1 MISLEVADSVATLT
15 LCRPPVNAISNEL
28 IKLFE
33 ERLDEIE
40 AQPDCKV
47 VHLRSDEKVFCAGA
61 DLTEVRQRFDAPD
74 GSELT
79 YHFVSDLQ
87 QLYDRIERLPQV
99 TLAEIAGAA
108 VGGGLELA
116 LACDLRIVATDARIG
131 LPEIG
136 LGLIPAGGGT
146 QRLTRLCGRAIAARL
161 IFGAEVLVGADA
173 VELGLAQWVAP
184 RADIAARAR
193 EIVQRIASF
202 PAAALRSSKKCIAA
216 ADHPDDRGY
225 AAERE
230 TTRRLSSNPETR
242 ARVAAFLAG
251 DLPMTLYNQQEAFR

>member
-1 MISLEVADSVATLT
+1 MITLEIAHSIATLT
-15 LCRPPVNAISNEL
+15 LRRPPVNAISDEF
-28 IKLFE
+28 IKVLE

-40 AQPDCKV
+40 LQADCKI
-47 VHLRSDEKVFCAGA
+47 VHLRSDQKVFCAGA

-74 GSELT
+74 GSERA
-79 YHFVSDLQ
+79 YRFVSHLQ
-87 QLYDRIERLPQV
+87 QLYDRIERLPQITV
-99 TLAEIAGAA
+99 AEIAGAA
-108 VGGGLELA
+108 MGGGLELA
-116 LACDLRIVATDARIG
+116 LACDLRIVATGAKVG

-146 QRLTRLCGRAIAARL
+146 QRVTRLCGRATAARL
-161 IFGAEVLVGADA
+161 IFGAEVLLGSDA
-173 VELGLAQWVAP
+173 VKIGLAQWAAP
-184 RADIAARAR
+184 PAEIAARTS

-216 ADHPDDRGY
+216 ADDPDGRGY

-230 TTRRLSSNPETR
+230 TTRGLSSNPETR

-251 DLPMTLYNQQEAFR
+251 NLR

>member
-99 TLAEIAGAA
+99 MLAEIAGAA

-116 LACDLRIVATDARIG
+116 LACDLRIIAIDARVG
-131 LPEIG
+131 LPEIS

-161 IFGAEVLVGADA
+161 IFGAETVVGADA
-173 VELGLAQWVAP
+173 VQLGLAQWAAEPDDVAP
-184 RADIAARAR
+184 RASA
-193 EIVQRIASF
+193 IVHRIATF
-202 PAAALRSSKKCIAA
+202 PAAALRGSKKCIAA
-216 ADHPDDRGY
+216 AGDADGSGY
-225 AAERE
+225 ASERE
-230 TTRRLSSNPETR
+230 ATRQLCIHPETR
-242 ARVAAFLAG
+242 ERVAAFLASHS
-251 DLPMTLYNQQEAFR
+251 R

>member
-99 TLAEIAGAA
+99 MLAEIAGAA

-251 DLPMTLYNQQEAFR
+251 DLR